1 VRVPLRRG
9 LFLLCLVAST
19 ACLATAYGGVGSW
32 WGASLVTLP
41 GLFSLFHRKFP
52 GHWLPPAYLSSMLVF
67 AAGGIL
73 AGASVQLMLPGACL
87 ALAAWDLMNLDRS
100 IGGGRHAEAA
110 GPLERRHAGT
120 LAVALGIGL
129 LVAEAGL
136 VLSFTIPF
144 PVMLLL
150 VILDFFS
157 LGRVSRWLSRR
168 KAGRSGS
175 QT

>member
-1 VRVPLRRG
+1 
-9 LFLLCLVAST
+9 
-19 ACLATAYGGVGSW
+19 
-32 WGASLVTLP
+32 
-41 GLFSLFHRKFP
+41 
-52 GHWLPPAYLSSMLVF
+52 
-67 AAGGIL
+67 
-73 AGASVQLMLPGACL
+73 MLPGACI
-87 ALAAWDLMNLDRS
+87 ALAAWDLMNLDCS
-100 IGGGRHAEAA
+100 TWGGRHAESA
-110 GPLERRHAGT
+110 GRLERRHAGT
-120 LAVALGIGL
+120 LAVALGVGL

-168 KAGRSGS
+168 KARDLGS